1 MCYYSV
7 MQLYYKPNLFEKKGS
22 KSHTW
27 DYRMATIDSVEGGS
41 IPLNELQVRC
51 EVDDG
56 GRRSIHTLA
65 LQTEAED
72 GKSQANCIQSVCSQ
86 LISTSHSCSCGISN
100 SRMQSEPEVNGV
112 ESDERVGQQPRLLS

>member
-1 MCYYSV
+1 
-7 MQLYYKPNLFEKKGS
+7 
-22 KSHTW
+22 
-27 DYRMATIDSVEGGS
+27 MATIDSVEGGS

-72 GKSQANCIQSVCSQ
+72 GKSQANCSQ
-86 LISTSHSCSCGISN
+86 LISTSHTCSWGISN
-100 SRMQSEPEVNGV
+100 SRTQSEPEVNGV
-112 ESDERVGQQPRLLS
+112 ESDERVGQQPRLLAQHDRSIVIKPPTVRDARVNINSTTGSQVI